1 MIRPE
6 TVELIRPS
14 GGDVAFRINRPLDG
28 QRPCI
33 RRRCCRQPFG
43 ELDLELIPHAAG
55 GRGVLQE
62 EVHHKKLADFN
73 KVILLLVG
81 ARHGPGPGIGG
92 EIAGRKGGTL
102 PREFL
107 LNPLKPS
114 SGIEGSEIEGS
125 HRPFRHRPGF
135 LPYPRK
141 VGSRKV
147 ERDVRS
153 CHL

>member
-33 RRRCCRQPFG
+33 RRRCCRQPLG

-81 ARHGPGPGIGG
+81 R
-92 EIAGRKGGTL
+92 R
-102 PREFL
+102 
-107 LNPLKPS
+107 LNS
-114 SGIEGSEIEGS
+114 
-125 HRPFRHRPGF
+125 RPEH
-135 LPYPRK
+135 
-141 VGSRKV
+141 
-147 ERDVRS
+147 
-153 CHL
+153 